1 VGKIEM
7 ATPLNFSSFYGSSSS
22 GSRFTN
28 IGQDNDSRNSV
39 GYLPGEVPTDRPPND
54 LQIGN
59 SPDSEYV
66 DSLTSSDEN

>member
-1 VGKIEM
+1 
-7 ATPLNFSSFYGSSSS
+7 
-22 GSRFTN
+22 
-28 IGQDNDSRNSV
+28 V